1 MSVDRNPQTEDKY
14 IVRFPEGM
22 RDRLKAEAKANNRTL
37 NAEIVARL
45 EDSFSTQ
52 SSAPGPAHQLD
63 LFTSALESKALM
75 LSMRY
80 DMVKLRNENLA
91 NQAHRISVESELLAR
106 KAKTD
111 EDFQRSTDK
120 ISELD
125 AIEAQAEQLQLEA
138 EQIIRER
145 DAAIAEFNAVR
156 EAFQSRR
163 MQIEADLAGARP
175 DKKSPPIIK

>member
-1 MSVDRNPQTEDKY
+1 MATNKPQDDYKKTAL
-14 IVRFPEGM
+14 RLPPELHE
-22 RDRLKAEAKANNRTL
+22 RLHEAATASGRSY

-45 EDSFSTQ
+45 EDSFSAQ

-156 EAFQSRR
+156 EAFKSRR
-163 MQIEADLAGARP
+163 MQIEADLARARP
-175 DKKSPPIIK
+175 DKKKPTDN